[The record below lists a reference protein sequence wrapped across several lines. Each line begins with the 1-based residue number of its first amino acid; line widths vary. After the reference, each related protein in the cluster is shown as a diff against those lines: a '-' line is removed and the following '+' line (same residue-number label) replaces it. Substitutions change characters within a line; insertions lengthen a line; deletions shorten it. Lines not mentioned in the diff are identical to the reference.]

1 MRQFSNPDAS
11 SNISGSAHT
20 IPTGRRPRVLF
31 DAFNLEATS
40 DDIQEEA
47 KVEYNADKK
56 PAKVIVFFPTLSFSV
71 LILHSTRLFYQGI
84 LRKTAS
90 SRDKHGNAS
99 QGSDSDALWTAGSR

>member
-1 MRQFSNPDAS
+1 MRQFSNPDVS

-20 IPTGRRPRVLF
+20 FPTGRRPRVLF

-56 PAKVIVFFPTLSFSV
+56 PAKVIVFFPHYHF
-71 LILHSTRLFYQGI
+71 QC
-84 LRKTAS
+84 
-90 SRDKHGNAS
+90 
-99 QGSDSDALWTAGSR
+99 

>member
-1 MRQFSNPDAS
+1 MRQFSNPDVS

-56 PAKVIVFFPTLSFSV
+56 PAKVFFFFHIIIFSADSSYNSLV
-71 LILHSTRLFYQGI
+71 LPGHFEKNRLF
-84 LRKTAS
+84 A
-90 SRDKHGNAS
+90 
-99 QGSDSDALWTAGSR
+99 